1 MNKSISCPLYADY
14 LSSVQL
20 DPHLQDRNLS
30 QLLYSFSGS
39 SPSPAVRA
47 IRGSGSSYSGGTA
60 DTGSPTLEQAIL
72 MGCRDFRSPSPD
84 SDTSGVGTIT
94 GSEGSM
100 LSELMVRAQA
110 ASRAVLGYI

>member
-1 MNKSISCPLYADY
+1 MN
-14 LSSVQL
+14 
-20 DPHLQDRNLS
+20 

-100 LSELMVRAQA
+100 LSELMVRARA
-110 ASRAVLGYI
+110 AARAGLRYTL